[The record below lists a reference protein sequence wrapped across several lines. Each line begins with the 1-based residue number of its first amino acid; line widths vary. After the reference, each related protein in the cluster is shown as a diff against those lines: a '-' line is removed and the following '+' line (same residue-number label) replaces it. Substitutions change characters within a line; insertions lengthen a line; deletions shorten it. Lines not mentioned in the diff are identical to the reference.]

1 MDTINEKVGP
11 ITDLRIE
18 VDRPEGN
25 TGTTSRAGWL
35 DRLEEWISFLKDAL
49 KILTA

>member
-1 MDTINEKVGP
+1 MDTVNEKVQP

-25 TGTTSRAGWL
+25 TGPTSRIGWL
-35 DRLEEWISFLKDAL
+35 DRFEEWIDFLKDAL